1 MKKIFLILCLFIT
14 TTFSNNNE
22 LTIIIEKDVLDDYK
36 KFIENKNPLKLTD
49 FKDKYSRRSTIEL
62 VLLQQALEKGG
73 YKKPSLKF
81 ILTPSY
87 TRKIVQLKS
96 GLGFSSGTSMWIY
109 DLEKSKD
116 FLYISD
122 PLIKNGEYEAGFYT
136 IETNKKALNVKS
148 LEDIQKLTAISNKYW
163 IPDWKTLENLKLKK
177 LINTT
182 KWKFIVRMVSI
193 KRGDFLL
200 ASFQNT
206 EDLSFFSEG
215 TKLVPIQGLK
225 VGLQGSRH
233 FAISKNYP
241 KSKELFK
248 ALNKGMKI
256 LRKEGIIKKAYE
268 QSGFFNEKVKNW
280 KKLN

>member
-1 MKKIFLILCLFIT
+1 
-14 TTFSNNNE
+14 
-22 LTIIIEKDVLDDYK
+22 
-36 KFIENKNPLKLTD
+36 
-49 FKDKYSRRSTIEL
+49 
-62 VLLQQALEKGG
+62 
-73 YKKPSLKF
+73 
-81 ILTPSY
+81 
-87 TRKIVQLKS
+87 
-96 GLGFSSGTSMWIY
+96 
-109 DLEKSKD
+109 
-116 FLYISD
+116 
-122 PLIKNGEYEAGFYT
+122 
-136 IETNKKALNVKS
+136 
-148 LEDIQKLTAISNKYW
+148 
-163 IPDWKTLENLKLKK
+163 LENLKLKK

-215 TKLVPIQGLK
+215 IKLVPIQGLK

>member
-109 DLEKSKD
+109 DLEKAK
-116 FLYISD
+116 I
-122 PLIKNGEYEAGFYT
+122 FYT
-136 IETNKKALNVKS
+136 F
-148 LEDIQKLTAISNKYW
+148 Q
-163 IPDWKTLENLKLKK
+163 TLL
-177 LINTT
+177 
-182 KWKFIVRMVSI
+182 
-193 KRGDFLL
+193 
-200 ASFQNT
+200 
-206 EDLSFFSEG
+206 
-215 TKLVPIQGLK
+215 
-225 VGLQGSRH
+225 
-233 FAISKNYP
+233 
-241 KSKELFK
+241 
-248 ALNKGMKI
+248 
-256 LRKEGIIKKAYE
+256 
-268 QSGFFNEKVKNW
+268 
-280 KKLN
+280 